1 MAQQEV
7 ARPKD
12 RDRNDELNRVDCGDG
27 HPGGDLSAGIVGEVV
42 SEEQAQGKTVNRI
55 VGRGADELKRLR
67 SVPQGLKPKWLWDCL
82 RHG

>member
-27 HPGGDLSAGIVGEVV
+27 RPGGDFSAGIAGEVI
-42 SEEQAQGKTVNRI
+42 SKEQAQGETVN
-55 VGRGADELKRLR
+55 
-67 SVPQGLKPKWLWDCL
+67 SVQRTVNSLDPMLLITV
-82 RHG
+82 H